1 MRKSKN
7 NELYIDGLKIG
18 PNNLPV
24 VIAEIGINHNG
35 SIKVAKEMVDSAYRA
50 GIKIIKHQTH
60 IAEEEMSKAAKKI
73 IPVHTKEN
81 IFDIIKKCSLSE
93 DEEYELMMYV
103 KQNGMIFISTPFS
116 REAANRL
123 QKWNLPAYKIGS
135 GECNNYPLLD
145 HVASFGKPI
154 ILSTGMNTLESISK
168 AIEIIR
174 SHNVP
179 HAILHT
185 TNLYPT
191 PNHLVRL
198 GAITDL
204 MSAFPN
210 TIIGLSDHTISNH
223 SSFGAI
229 ALGASI
235 IERHYTD
242 SMKRPGPDIVC
253 SMDENE
259 CKKLIKGV
267 EILYNQRGGK
277 KTPVKEERHTANF
290 AFASVVSIK
299 KIKKGEK
306 FGENN
311 IWVKRPG
318 TGPIKAKELSSIIG
332 KIATRS
338 INSDE
343 FLKKTDFK

>member
-1 MRKSKN
+1 ME
-7 NELYIDGLKIG
+7 NEFQINEIKIG
-18 PNNLPV
+18 SKYLPV

-35 SIKVAKEMVDSAYRA
+35 SLKIAKEMVDSAHRA
-50 GIKIIKHQTH
+50 GVKIIKHQTH
-60 IAEEEMSKAAKKI
+60 IAEFEMSKAAKKI
-73 IPVHTKEN
+73 VPVHTKEN
-81 IFDIIKKCSLSE
+81 IYDIIKKCSLSE
-93 DEEYELMMYV
+93 KEEYELMIYV
-103 KQNGMIFISTPFS
+103 RQKGMTFISTPFS
-116 REAANRL
+116 REAADRL
-123 QKWNLPAYKIGS
+123 KKWEIPCYKIGS

-145 HVASFGKPI
+145 HIASFGKPI

-168 AIEIIR
+168 AIEIIK

-179 HAILHT
+179 YAILHT

-198 GAITDL
+198 GAISDL
-204 MSAFPN
+204 MNQFPN

-223 SSFGAI
+223 ASFGAV

-242 SMKRPGPDIVC
+242 SMKRIGPDIVC

-259 CKKLIKGV
+259 CKELIKGV
-267 EILYNQRGGK
+267 EILYNQRGGTK
-277 KTPVKEERHTANF
+277 KPVSEEQDTANF

-299 KIKKGEK
+299 KIKKGERFSK
-306 FGENN
+306 ENL
-311 IWVKRPG
+311 WVKRPG
-318 TGPIKAKELSSIIG
+318 IGPIMAEELSSIIG